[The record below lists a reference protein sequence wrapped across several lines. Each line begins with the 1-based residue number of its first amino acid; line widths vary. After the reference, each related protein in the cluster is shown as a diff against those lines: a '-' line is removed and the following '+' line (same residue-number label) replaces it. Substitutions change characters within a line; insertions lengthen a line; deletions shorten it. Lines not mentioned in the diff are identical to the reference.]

1 MDFIERWFNISPDGV
16 SGTLEV
22 LYVAA
27 FILLIAFIIIRL
39 RRYLISCSYYGIE
52 NNLESTRAETAEN
65 R

>member
-39 RRYLISCSYYGIE
+39 RRYLISLFLLWYREQFGKH
-52 NNLESTRAETAEN
+52 ESGDR
-65 R
+65 